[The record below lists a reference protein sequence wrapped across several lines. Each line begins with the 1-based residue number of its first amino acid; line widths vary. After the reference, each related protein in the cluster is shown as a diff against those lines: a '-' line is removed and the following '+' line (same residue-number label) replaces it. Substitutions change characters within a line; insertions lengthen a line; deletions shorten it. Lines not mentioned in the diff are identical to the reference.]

1 MLPSAHRPTNSPWWG
16 TFASMQISLTTKAV
30 LGAAVAL
37 VVVTGCSDDSKAKV
51 ASAIVCERA
60 DDLPDAVEEIAG
72 EVADNDLEDAKEE
85 IADLRSDFNSLSSRV
100 ESLSGSDSESIQAL
114 IPAAEA
120 AIAALESATDIAG
133 IGAALEAGRADIEAL
148 ATTVDSTLVC
158 DD

>member
-1 MLPSAHRPTNSPWWG
+1 MK
-16 TFASMQISLTTKAV
+16 ISLTSKAV

-37 VVVTGCSDDSKAKV
+37 VAVTGCSDDSKAQV

-60 DDLPDAVEEIAG
+60 EDLPESVEEIAE
-72 EVADNDLEDAKEE
+72 EVADNDLEDAREE
-85 IADLRSDFNSLSSRV
+85 IADLRSDFDSLSSRV
-100 ESLSGSDSESIQAL
+100 ESLSGSDRESIEEL

-133 IGAALEAGRADIEAL
+133 IGAALEAGRGDIEAL
-148 ATTVDSTLVC
+148 ATTVESTLTC